1 MKKRAVRINPNDNV
15 ATALDELIS
24 GDTAEVSERDG
35 SSFALQLAESI
46 PFGHK
51 MAVQAIGQGEDVIKY
66 GASIGVATQEIRKGE
81 YVHTHN
87 LASKRA
93 RARGSNGE

>member
-1 MKKRAVRINPNDNV
+1 MTKRAVRISPNDNV
-15 ATALDELIS
+15 ATALNDLTS

-35 SSFALQLAESI
+35 SSFVLRSVEAV

-51 MAVQAIGQGEDVIKY
+51 IAVKPIGQGEDVIKY
-66 GASIGVATQEIRKGE
+66 GASIGVATQDIGEGE

-93 RARGSNGE
+93 RARGSDGE